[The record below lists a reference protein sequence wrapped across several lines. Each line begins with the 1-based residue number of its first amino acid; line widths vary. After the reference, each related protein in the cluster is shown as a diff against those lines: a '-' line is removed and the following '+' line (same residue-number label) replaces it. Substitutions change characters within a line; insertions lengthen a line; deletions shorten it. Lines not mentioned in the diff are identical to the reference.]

1 MTTKTIRQP
10 VLTSKALQELE
21 ALKGQPIDLTDPDAP
36 EVTDWHDAERGK
48 FNFARHYALQEQTLS
63 KAFDPDVIE
72 WITHQDNKTQKS
84 VNEMLRQMMSIV
96 KPA

>member
-1 MTTKTIRQP
+1 M
-10 VLTSKALQELE
+10 
-21 ALKGQPIDLTDPDAP
+21 
-36 EVTDWHDAERGK
+36 
-48 FNFARHYALQEQTLS
+48 QEQTLS

-96 KPA
+96 KPV

>member
-36 EVTDWHDAERGK
+36 EVTDWRDAERGK
-48 FNFARHYALQEQTLS
+48 FNFPKHYAMQEQTLS